1 MAITYY
7 PQDGTTNTAASFAS
21 YVDKMFGYADHASSD
36 TAFMMQYTGTAGG
49 LDTYKIT
56 AGSYLF
62 NGYLFTAAGTETL
75 SVTTATNTECYLCY
89 IQNNTTGALSSVGIY
104 KAADLPTAGAGET
117 RNVLN
122 LWTLSAGGVVG
133 AITDKRQVFTWG
145 RQSVASTA
153 AGCVDFLSA
162 RTVQKQGWTS
172 YNATY
177 TMKRFRCGYPGTV
190 QLTYDGKVLTGTSN
204 IYVYRV
210 RNGVGTLLSTD
221 AVNST
226 NFTTFDHNG
235 TVIKGLM
242 PGDYIDVQGAWGS
255 SNYQVKNFRIRYTLR
270 DITTAAVL
278 ID

>member
-7 PQDGTTNTAASFAS
+7 PQDGTTNTAASYAY

-36 TAFMMQYTGTAGG
+36 TAFMMQYTSTAGG
-49 LDTYKIT
+49 LDVYTIT

-75 SVTTATNTECYLCY
+75 SVTTATATECYLCY

-117 RNVLN
+117 RNSLN
-122 LWTLSAGGVVG
+122 LWTLSAGGVVA

-162 RTVQKQGWTS
+162 RESAKTGATSWTAA
-172 YNATY
+172 NVA
-177 TMKRFRCGYPGTV
+177 KRFRCAYPGTV
-190 QLTYDGKVLTGTSN
+190 HLTFDGWSGSTDTVKVFRVRGGAATQLTTASIT
-204 IYVYRV
+204 
-210 RNGVGTLLSTD
+210 
-221 AVNST
+221 NSYAT
-226 NFTTFDHNG
+226 YTYATE
-235 TVIKGLM
+235 ISGLM
-242 PGDYIDVQGAWGS
+242 PGDYIDVQVMSAIT
-255 SNYQVKNFRIRYTLR
+255 YKIKNFRVRYTLG